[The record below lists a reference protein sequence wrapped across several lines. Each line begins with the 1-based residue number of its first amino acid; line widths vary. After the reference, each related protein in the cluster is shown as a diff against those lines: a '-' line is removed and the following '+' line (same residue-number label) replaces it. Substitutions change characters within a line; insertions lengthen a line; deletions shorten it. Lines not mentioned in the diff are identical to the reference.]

1 MDGTRKR
8 NRFLELWRR
17 LRKNRLAVVG
27 MAIFLALVFMAVFA
41 GQIAPYGYSE
51 QDLVHSLEMPSAA
64 HLLGTDDFGRDI
76 FSRIVYGGRVS
87 LLIALLG
94 IAISLVAGGLIG
106 VVSGYYSGRID
117 GVLMRVMDVIMAIP
131 GFLLAVCVSAALGTG
146 VINTAIAIAIAGIP
160 GYARLM
166 RALVLAI
173 RGREYVEA
181 ARACGEGNF
190 GIMIKEIVPNTLSP
204 IIVDTTLRIGAYIL
218 MISSLSFIG
227 LGVQPPDAEW
237 GSMLSAGRQYIRSF
251 WPIVTFPGLA
261 IMATLFGLN
270 LFGDGIRDALDPRL
284 KR

>member
-1 MDGTRKR
+1 MDENKKR

-17 LRKNRLAVVG
+17 LRKNKLAVVG
-27 MAIFLALVFMAVFA
+27 MFIFLTLVFLSVFA
-41 GQIAPYGYSE
+41 KQIAPYDYSA
-51 QDLVHSLEMPSAA
+51 QDLTHAFEMPSAA
-64 HLLGTDDFGRDI
+64 HILGTDDFGRDI
-76 FSRIVYGGRVS
+76 FSRIVYGGRIS

-94 IAISLVAGGLIG
+94 IVISLVAGGLIG

-173 RGREYVEA
+173 RGREFVEA

-204 IIVDTTLRIGAYIL
+204 IIVDTTLRMGAYIL

-227 LGVQPPDAEW
+227 LGVQPPEAEW
-237 GSMLSAGRQYIRSF
+237 GSMVSAGREYIRSF